1 MSWLIDFFFC
11 SIPASVSEEQR
22 TRDRHR
28 RVKRIVSS
36 LARGNV
42 SLQRGDYITSP
53 DIERLREAN
62 RIYDF
67 SK

>member
-1 MSWLIDFFFC
+1 MSWLVDFFFG
-11 SIPASVSEEQR
+11 SVPASVSDEQR

-28 RVKRIVSS
+28 RIKRIVSG

-42 SLQRGDYITSP
+42 SLQRGNYITSP
-53 DIERLREAN
+53 DLERLRAAN
-62 RIYDF
+62 REYDF